1 MIHVYVWLS
10 PFIVHLKLSAIVN
23 QLYPIQNIFL
33 KAGGRGRVGL
43 GSLEFLEVWSTLWGL
58 MKSYDSQETNSIV
71 KRLK

>member
-1 MIHVYVWLS
+1 MYVWLS
-10 PFIVHLKLSAIVN
+10 PFTVHLKLSAIVN

-33 KAGGRGRVGL
+33 KAGGGGRVGL